1 MVKTSIV
8 CYNTITEGRVVEMAE
23 KIKKI
28 CLNVLKWIT
37 SPIWFPWKV
46 LFVRKPEKKFKV
58 VDRKT
63 QIFRLVRS
71 PITKP
76 LKFIVFLLV
85 MVLEVS
91 IVYKA
96 KNFLGAPLI
105 RSNVHNYYMNELL
118 NEIDETKRDEFASK
132 YETMFEKVDEM
143 SVQAKN
149 NFYAIMDSDA
159 FKVVLSSAKPE
170 VTEYV
175 LDKFNEDEK
184 TRDIIEYNVKN
195 MNTIIPK
202 YIKEFLSDT
211 ECAPNNPD
219 LSDSIAVPAGGNCE
233 EITSTPAYATIL
245 SLSSRTVDTNML
257 LDVAGAVMKSEQCA
271 ECKDIGSYVTTK
283 DIDDGLLVLE
293 YLYEQR

>member
-1 MVKTSIV
+1 
-8 CYNTITEGRVVEMAE
+8 MAE

-28 CLNVLKWIT
+28 CLNVLKWVT

-91 IVYKA
+91 SVYKA
-96 KNFLGAPLI
+96 KNFLGAPFI

-118 NEIDETKRDEFASK
+118 DDMDESKRNEFASK
-132 YETMFEKVDEM
+132 YDDMFQKVDEM

-149 NFYAIMDSDA
+149 NFYAIMDSDV
-159 FKVVLSSAKPE
+159 FKAVLSSAKPE

-202 YIKEFLSDT
+202 YINEFLSDT
-211 ECAPNNPD
+211 ECVPKNSD
-219 LSDSIAVPAGGNCE
+219 LGDDIARPVDGNCE
-233 EITSTPAYATIL
+233 EITSTPLYATIL
-245 SLSSRTVDTNML
+245 SLSSRTIDTNML
-257 LDVAGAVMKSEQCA
+257 LDLAGTVMKSEQCVG
-271 ECKDIGSYVTTK
+271 CKDIGSHVSTK